1 MNIFYLS
8 HYPYL
13 AAQWHCDAHVRKMV
27 IEYAQ
32 LLSTAHRVLDGEMY
46 YGRTTN
52 NRKIKR
58 WKMEDPKLEDGLM
71 KASHVNHPS
80 AVWARASYNNYKWL
94 LDLWTELLKEYHY
107 RYGKSHACE
116 GYMEL
121 LSKFPKN
128 IPSEYFTQPTPAM
141 PDDVKDDCSIVSY
154 RNYYIKYKQH
164 LASWKNRVRPQW
176 YGKELGLRTA

>member
-8 HYPYL
+8 HYTNI

-27 IEYAQ
+27 IEYPQ

-46 YGRTTN
+46 YGLTKN

-58 WKMEDPKLEDGLM
+58 WKMEDPKMEEGLM

-80 AVWARASYNNYKWL
+80 AIWTRASYNNYRWL
-94 LDLWTELLKEYHY
+94 FNLWTDLLKEYTY
-107 RYGKSHACE
+107 RYGKHHACE
-116 GYMEL
+116 GYIEL
-121 LSKFPKN
+121 LENTPKN

-141 PDDVKDDCSIVSY
+141 PDDVKDDCSLVAY

-164 LASWKNRVRPQW
+164 LASWKDRGRPQW
-176 YGKELGLRTA
+176 YATLQ